1 MNYWLILIPLLSA
14 FTGWLAIRLLLY
26 FLFRPF
32 EPRKILGVT
41 IQGVLLKQKQQIA
54 TKIGKVAAAEFSS
67 AGLEQKISDPKNMEK
82 LKPLIETHV
91 DDFLR
96 VKLKEQMPMISMF
109 VGDKTINTLK
119 GVFMQEIETLFP
131 QVMGQFAGNL
141 KNEINIEQMVVAKI
155 NNISPMTIESAF
167 HQNLSKEFGM
177 ASLFGAAIGLLIGL
191 IQLAIV
197 LLTT

>member
-14 FTGWLAIRLLLY
+14 FTGWLAIRLLLF

-32 EPRKILGVT
+32 EPRKILGIT
-41 IQGVLLKQKQQIA
+41 IQGVLIKQKQQIA
-54 TKIGKVAAAEFSS
+54 TKIGQVAAAEFSS

-155 NNISPMTIESAF
+155 NNISPETIESAL
-167 HQNLSKEFGM
+167 HRNLSKEFGM
-177 ASLFGAAIGLLIGL
+177 ASLFGAAIGLLVGL
-191 IQLAIV
+191 IQLTIV
-197 LLTT
+197 LLTN

>member
-1 MNYWLILIPLLSA
+1 MNYWLILVPLLPA
-14 FTGWLAIRLLLY
+14 FIGWLAIRLLLF

-32 EPRKILGVT
+32 EPRKILGIT
-41 IQGVLLKQKQQIA
+41 IQGVLIKQKQQIA
-54 TKIGKVAAAEFSS
+54 AKIGQVAAAEFSS
-67 AGLEQKISDPKNMEK
+67 AELEQKISDPRNMEK

-119 GVFMQEIETLFP
+119 GVFMQEIENLFP

-155 NNISPMTIESAF
+155 NNISPATIESTL

-177 ASLFGAAIGLLIGL
+177 ASLFGAIIGFLVGIV
-191 IQLAIV
+191 QLAIV
-197 LLTT
+197 LLTS